1 MGLFGGGSV
10 WLIEVWGGATRSVW
24 LIRGLGWQWM
34 AFFLVFCIGGGWC
47 IGLLYGGNGW
57 LRER

>member
-1 MGLFGGGSV
+1 
-10 WLIEVWGGATRSVW
+10 
-24 LIRGLGWQWM
+24 M

-57 LRER
+57 LSERQEERPTKEKREKESQFLCYIIV